1 MTIAFDVF
9 CDNYPHGRLATLD
22 EALQK
27 VQAGAGEYCNLKVL
41 LDGAWRIIP
50 VVIDNGGRRT
60 GFLPETLGIENHR
73 KATEDRRQAIGFNM
87 TRGE

>member
-9 CDNYPHGRLATLD
+9 CDNYPHGRCATLD
-22 EALQK
+22 EALVK

-41 LDGAWRIIP
+41 LEGAWRITP

-60 GFLPETLGIENHR
+60 GFLPEEVRLGDRRE
-73 KATEDRRQAIGFNM
+73 ATEDRRQVIGFNM